1 MTSIFSFSHSVFK
14 RLVLRQ
20 ELVLERVNPPMST
33 LDNNI
38 LALSKRKGLECR
50 LNVNKNLNF
59 CVRRVEKQWRKKKML
74 VISIFDER
82 LQKYS
87 DEHRQKSEFFCKML
101 KGVINEIR
109 R

>member
-1 MTSIFSFSHSVFK
+1 
-14 RLVLRQ
+14 
-20 ELVLERVNPPMST
+20 MST
-33 LDNNI
+33 LDDNI

-87 DEHRQKSEFFCKML
+87 DEHRRNYSVKC
-101 KGVINEIR
+101 
-109 R
+109 